1 MWCVTAGEGADGLGY
16 HDKGWPSFEYR
27 LAMMI
32 KVSNDSSWK
41 DWPQVLDLGKQ
52 GDAQW
57 KKLARPAPA
66 EPLAFFEGHQ
76 YGEKRYTNG
85 ADRDK
90 IVAPKCA
97 PSPPPTAP
105 RVPCVKEARHTPV
118 VLCVQVS
125 RDDL

>member
-1 MWCVTAGEGADGLGY
+1 MAVVRVPARDDDQG
-16 HDKGWPSFEYR
+16 
-27 LAMMI
+27 
-32 KVSNDSSWK
+32 VSNDSYLK

-85 ADRDK
+85 ADRDA
-90 IVAPKCA
+90 ISSPQSARHGHT
-97 PSPPPTAP
+97 PPPH
-105 RVPCVKEARHTPV
+105 VPPA
-118 VLCVQVS
+118 
-125 RDDL
+125 